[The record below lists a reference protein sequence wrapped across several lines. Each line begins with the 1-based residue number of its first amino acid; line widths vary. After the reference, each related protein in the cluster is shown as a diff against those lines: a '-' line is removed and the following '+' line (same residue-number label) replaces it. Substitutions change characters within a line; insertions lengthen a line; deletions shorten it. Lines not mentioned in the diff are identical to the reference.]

1 MSDVVWVALI
11 SAGGAIA
18 AALMTQIMAMR
29 SAAKQ
34 AERMAQQ
41 ELLQWQRNEV
51 HRKQKDAED
60 KLQEFWRAIVETQD
74 RLVDA
79 LYVNSKKSRF
89 SEGSLSTA
97 ATRAYA
103 IALVM
108 IPNLL
113 DAAKDFCDAC
123 TDADTLI
130 HDTEKTYDATTVA
143 SEWRKSFERVEAA
156 VLEEAAR
163 IRQSIEAASSGV
175 SGNKNQGS

>member
-60 KLQEFWRAIVETQD
+60 KLQDFWRAIVETQD
-74 RLVDA
+74 RLLDA

-89 SEGSLSTA
+89 SEGSVSTA

-113 DAAKDFCDAC
+113 DAARDFCDAC
-123 TDADTLI
+123 SAADSVI
-130 HDTEKTYDATTVA
+130 HDTEKVHDGAAVA
-143 SEWRKSFERVEAA
+143 AEWRESFDRVEAA

-163 IRQSIEAASSGV
+163 IRQLGTPLAVAPRNE
-175 SGNKNQGS
+175 